1 MKIEF
6 KNVYFNYDDIDKA
19 ENNEEISQV
28 VNNVSFTINQGEMV
42 AILGHNGSGK
52 STIAKLIMGLL
63 EPNKGYI
70 YLNDID
76 VLDENLATIELDRLH
91 AKMGIIFQNPDN
103 QFVGMTVE
111 DDIAFGL
118 ENHNVS
124 RNVMIE
130 KINKY
135 ASLVGMSDYLKSNP
149 EDLSGGQK
157 QRVAIA
163 GVLAMDTEVIIFDES
178 TSMLDPKGTKEII
191 DIIKKLKTEY
201 DKTIITIT
209 HNLEEAVFAD
219 RVMVLNEG
227 QIVLDG
233 TPQEVLRQKDILE
246 QSGLKLID
254 SLALIDELK
263 DINFNNKEKVL
274 EKLWELTFKM

>member
-1 MKIEF
+1 MIIEF
-6 KNVYFNYDDIDKA
+6 KNVSFSYDESEKENKDVIKNISFN
-19 ENNEEISQV
+19 
-28 VNNVSFTINQGEMV
+28 INPGEMI

-63 EPNKGYI
+63 VPSSGHI
-70 YLNDID
+70 YLDNVDIT
-76 VLDENLATIELDRLH
+76 DESIKEKELDLLH

-103 QFVGMTVE
+103 QFVGVTVK

-118 ENHNVS
+118 ENHQVP
-124 RNVMIE
+124 RNEMIE

-135 ASLVGMSDYLKSNP
+135 AKLVDMDEYLDKNP
-149 EDLSGGQK
+149 EALSGGQK

-163 GVLAMDTEVIIFDES
+163 GVLAMETEVIIFDEA

-191 DIIKKLKTEY
+191 DMIKKLKNDY

-219 RVMVLNEG
+219 RVLVINNG
-227 QIVLDG
+227 KIVLDG
-233 TPQEVLRQKDILE
+233 TPQEVLKEKEILE
-246 QSGLKLID
+246 DSGLSLID
-254 SLALIDELK
+254 SLDLIHKLK
-263 DINFNNKEKVL
+263 DKPLKDKERL
-274 EKLWELTFKM
+274 MDALWELTFKM